1 MKTASPED
9 VNSAFIVTHDN
20 PPSLSN
26 LKRLSLMNDVVYFSD
41 LRDLALICDDETSS
55 VDNGVTF
62 RMGETAPYPRVSE
75 YENVFTENLNHSL
88 QMINERILF
97 PINTLSIKNHTPAL
111 HWIAYQ
117 SAIKDK
123 ELVRSASEEIPGVS
137 LIDGFYSPFTIATSQ
152 GRSNHWYQPEQIE
165 SIEGMSPSTQMLS
178 QIRVGRA
185 LKSLSMASSLGAN
198 PVVLDDIN
206 SKVIGRLLRDKS
218 ALLDVD
224 TYVNSAIE
232 HELLDIP
239 LLEKELEDVPWQDI
253 LQMRRE
259 TLPAINNTRRFLI
272 DSSKAL
278 FLFPSASPREI
289 RNKATELRN
298 KYWELKF
305 EENIKWTQLGLST
318 AISTGASVA
327 GVTVTVGAG
336 LIGLLAALIPAAGMV
351 LLKEQIPNII
361 DIVKLR
367 RERKSNSLIQIDSC
381 NYLNLKKGN

>member
-1 MKTASPED
+1 METTSSEAA
-9 VNSAFIVTHDN
+9 NSAFIVTHDH

-62 RMGETAPYPRVSE
+62 KMGETAPYPRYSE
-75 YENVFTENLNHSL
+75 YESIFTENLNHSE

-97 PINTLSIKNHTPAL
+97 PINTLSINNYTPAL

-137 LIDGFYSPFTIATSQ
+137 LIDGFYSPFGVATSQ
-152 GRSNHWYQPEQIE
+152 GHSNHWYQLEQTE
-165 SIEGMSPSTQMLS
+165 NIEGMSRSTQILS
-178 QIRVGRA
+178 QVRVGRA

-206 SKVIGRLLRDKS
+206 SKVIGRLLLGNNS
-218 ALLDVD
+218 LLDVD

-253 LQMRRE
+253 LKMRRE
-259 TLPAINNTRRFLI
+259 TLPAINKTRRFLI
-272 DSSKAL
+272 DSSRAL
-278 FLFPSASPREI
+278 FPFNSATPREI
-289 RNKATELRN
+289 QNKAIELRN
-298 KYWELKF
+298 EYWKLKI

-318 AISTGASVA
+318 AISTGVGVA

-336 LIGLLAALIPAAGMV
+336 LFGLLAALIPTAGMV
-351 LLKEQIPNII
+351 LLKEQIPNIM

-367 RERKSNSLIQIDSC
+367 RERNSNSLIQIDSC